1 MLLSMLKSFLD
12 KFAIENE
19 IFFFFLSEDKNI
31 LRND

>member
-19 IFFFFLSEDKNI
+19 IFFFLSEDKNI

>member
-19 IFFFFLSEDKNI
+19 IFFLSEDKNI